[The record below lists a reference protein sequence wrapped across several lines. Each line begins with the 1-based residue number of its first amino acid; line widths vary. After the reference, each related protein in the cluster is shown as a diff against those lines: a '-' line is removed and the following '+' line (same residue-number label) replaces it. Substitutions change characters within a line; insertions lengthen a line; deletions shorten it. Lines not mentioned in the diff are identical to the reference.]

1 MEHQDWETYIIH
13 CKDPKK
19 DKKEKEN
26 ETVKKKVFFDKSKKL
41 DQKIEEGD
49 LKHKKIGTE
58 LSKKIQQGRLSKGWT
73 QKQLATK
80 LSIPVNV
87 INEMECGKFIYD
99 GHKLSKVKRTLN
111 IK

>member
-19 DKKEKEN
+19 DTKEKEN

-49 LKHKKIGTE
+49 LKHKKTTSTHTLYLQFAVGALRWDNYM
-58 LSKKIQQGRLSKGWT
+58 LSMHYN
-73 QKQLATK
+73 A
-80 LSIPVNV
+80 
-87 INEMECGKFIYD
+87 Y
-99 GHKLSKVKRTLN
+99 TL
-111 IK
+111 